1 MASPPLSLLSPLEF
15 SWGMFRHH
23 STSVSLNFSH
33 TFISLCL
40 WSLFQIYLLIYEYSL
55 QLCLIS
61 YLIHLLSFSFK
72 FLCSSFLEIL
82 FGSFPNWFSQ
92 SSLFLILLMFLILS
106 LITLDSLNFV
116 SWHSANSAGLIL
128 LSVVS
133 LGKCT
138 WCFIYL
144 HSLCIFSSE
153 FMFLGS
159 LYRRILWDLNRK
171 RWLDLLLNGISLPWW
186 MLWTINSGLH

>member
-1 MASPPLSLLSPLEF
+1 MS
-15 SWGMFRHH
+15 
-23 STSVSLNFSH
+23 NQ
-33 TFISLCL
+33 
-40 WSLFQIYLLIYEYSL
+40 LFNSSI
-55 QLCLIS
+55 
-61 YLIHLLSFSFK
+61 FSFK

-82 FGSFPNWFSQ
+82 FDSFPNWFSQ

-116 SWHSANSAGLIL
+116 SWHSANSVGLIL

-133 LGKCT
+133 LAKST

-153 FMFLGS
+153 FTFLGT
-159 LYRRILWDLNRK
+159 LYRRILWDLDWK
-171 RWLDLLLNGISLPWW
+171 RWLDLLLTGISL
-186 MLWTINSGLH
+186 LGGCYELLIQNYINVQARTEFFSTTDVV